1 MRRSRIR
8 IIWMLVTVMILTV
21 FSACARGTDHVRVQW
36 RDEAVHHAA
45 AAALGKKPEGA
56 VFFDEIGGITA
67 LVVESQDTVD
77 LTDLSGLPN
86 LQSVDL
92 SGAIVSDATP
102 LLSCAR
108 LQTLIVGDEFRYA
121 EDQIEILEHLQEN
134 IPETDIDVDKH
145 YWSMIPVSFTDP
157 VINANVR
164 AACGRSD
171 GVLSCADIRGIR
183 SLKIEGETVSHPEE
197 LGKLFRLKELTLKN
211 CGITETGWVSSVPQ
225 LLLLNL
231 DDNALPALSGIGSL
245 TQLQALSLNG
255 NCLTDISCVGELNEL
270 FALSVNGNPLSD
282 PSQITLAT
290 KLTNLSAMECGI
302 RDIGFLRDMP
312 QLQVIWLNDNSI
324 SDLEPLAGLMQ
335 LKVLGLTSNQIRS
348 VDALSGLTEMTD
360 LYLANNNISD
370 ITALSGMGKL
380 ERLQLTMNNVFDIAP
395 IIGLS
400 NLNEISLLSNP
411 VLDYGPLLELNRD
424 WTKID
429 IEPQLAA
436 DACKTASGLA
446 QEIMA
451 ETQDEKQ
458 RVQLAHDRIVLL
470 TKYDYD
476 AAESGDLG
484 FEVQSAYAALLRGRS
499 VCVGYAESLVM
510 ILRDMGI
517 EAYIVNGKAAG
528 VEHAWV
534 VCRAGGDVVY
544 VDPTWDDPDQG
555 SLIYRDYLLA
565 DAQTMREDHEWNETL
580 FRMEG

>member
-1 MRRSRIR
+1 
-8 IIWMLVTVMILTV
+8 MLVTVMILTV

-211 CGITETGWVSSVPQ
+211 CGITETGWGIQANRLHCMVRFF
-225 LLLLNL
+225 LR
-231 DDNALPALSGIGSL
+231 GIGHFVYR
-245 TQLQALSLNG
+245 QL
-255 NCLTDISCVGELNEL
+255 
-270 FALSVNGNPLSD
+270 
-282 PSQITLAT
+282 
-290 KLTNLSAMECGI
+290 
-302 RDIGFLRDMP
+302 
-312 QLQVIWLNDNSI
+312 
-324 SDLEPLAGLMQ
+324 
-335 LKVLGLTSNQIRS
+335 
-348 VDALSGLTEMTD
+348 
-360 LYLANNNISD
+360 
-370 ITALSGMGKL
+370 
-380 ERLQLTMNNVFDIAP
+380 
-395 IIGLS
+395 
-400 NLNEISLLSNP
+400 
-411 VLDYGPLLELNRD
+411 
-424 WTKID
+424 
-429 IEPQLAA
+429 
-436 DACKTASGLA
+436 
-446 QEIMA
+446 
-451 ETQDEKQ
+451 
-458 RVQLAHDRIVLL
+458 
-470 TKYDYD
+470 
-476 AAESGDLG
+476 
-484 FEVQSAYAALLRGRS
+484 
-499 VCVGYAESLVM
+499 
-510 ILRDMGI
+510 
-517 EAYIVNGKAAG
+517 
-528 VEHAWV
+528 
-534 VCRAGGDVVY
+534 
-544 VDPTWDDPDQG
+544 
-555 SLIYRDYLLA
+555 
-565 DAQTMREDHEWNETL
+565 
-580 FRMEG
+580 